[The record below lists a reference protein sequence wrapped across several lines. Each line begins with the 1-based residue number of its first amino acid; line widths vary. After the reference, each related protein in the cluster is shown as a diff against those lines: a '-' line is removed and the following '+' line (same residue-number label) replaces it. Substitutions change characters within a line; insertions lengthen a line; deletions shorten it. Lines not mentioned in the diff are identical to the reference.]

1 MFCCSQSA
9 SGEKSSGEGCA
20 ERKRSERAWYD
31 LSDEEPD
38 LLSSA
43 ARLSRKAAV
52 RSSSDEE
59 VTCP

>member
-1 MFCCSQSA
+1 MQSG
-9 SGEKSSGEGCA
+9 SGEKGVASEGVGA
-20 ERKRSERAWYD
+20 RKRSERAWYD